1 MNWWKDKET
10 AARNLWNAL
19 GMIISSPQQP
29 KIKMRYSNKRQRKKK
44 KEKVFLWWP
53 TQYIIW
59 VFLFFPPIH
68 SISFY
73 DRQWCFQWSAIP
85 VHQRLYTSEASII
98 RPVIHKENDRK
109 CERQTSCTLQMSK
122 ILSALHLSGCQVK
135 LPGLRSIVQ
144 TKKNMLL
151 RHTAVATLHLEL
163 EMAQTD
169 LLFLMLRPPRLPP
182 NKV

>member
-29 KIKMRYSNKRQRKKK
+29 KMKMRCSNKRQNKKK
-44 KEKVFLWWP
+44 KEKAFLWWP

-59 VFLFFPPIH
+59 VFLFFPPIL

-98 RPVIHKENDRK
+98 RPVIHKEDDRK
-109 CERQTSCTLQMSK
+109 CERQTSCIQLFISQAAKLSFQVSDLLYKQKSICCSDTLQW
-122 ILSALHLSGCQVK
+122 
-135 LPGLRSIVQ
+135 
-144 TKKNMLL
+144 
-151 RHTAVATLHLEL
+151 RHYI
-163 EMAQTD
+163 
-169 LLFLMLRPPRLPP
+169 
-182 NKV
+182 